1 MQMKYSDDGKAIT
14 KFFEQIRYTGYPDP
28 ATGGEPATAGIGHTG
43 FDVRIGVT
51 YSQAQVDTWFEQD
64 IAKAEAVVNRYA
76 HNLTQGQFDCL
87 VDMVFNMGSGFIKPD
102 NINGDFDDFVASGD
116 IAGMRERIPQFRKA
130 NGKVMLGLV
139 RRRAANLARFD
150 GKSAAACI
158 LIAKEI
164 ETVN

>member
-1 MQMKYSDDGKAIT
+1 MKFSNSGKKVT
-14 KFFEQIRYTGYPDP
+14 KHSENCVFKGYPDP

-43 FDVRIGVT
+43 SDVRIGVT
-51 YSQAQVDTWFEQD
+51 YSQAQVDAWFEQD

-130 NGKVMLGLV
+130 DGKVMLGLV
-139 RRRAANLARFD
+139 RRRAADLALWD
-150 GKSAAACI
+150 GKSGDEA
-158 LIAKEI
+158 IAIYDSIK
-164 ETVN
+164 TVS